1 VRSVESPSL
10 VTRREYVKWVS
21 ALSLAGLFRP
31 LVPDE
36 AALGR
41 AGEAAR
47 LWLEGLDAGRT
58 AQSHARAA
66 PVFRAALSAGEWDAA
81 VRAVRTP
88 LGACLRRRVRSS
100 RLVAELGGRGGAPH
114 ALFHF
119 DTDFERRAMA
129 AETVTAVRG
138 ADGRWRVVGYFIA

>member
-1 VRSVESPSL
+1 
-10 VTRREYVKWVS
+10 VKWIS

-36 AALGR
+36 TALGR

-58 AQSHARAA
+58 AESHARAA
-66 PVFRAALSAGEWDAA
+66 PVFRAALTAGEWDDA

-100 RLVAELGGRGGAPH
+100 RLVGEIGGRSSVPH

-119 DTDFERRAMA
+119 DTDFEHRVMA

>member
-1 VRSVESPSL
+1 VRDIDSPSL
-10 VTRREYVKWVS
+10 LTRREYVKWIS

-41 AGEAAR
+41 AEDAVR
-47 LWLEGLDAGRT
+47 LWLEGLDAGR
-58 AQSHARAA
+58 AAESHARAA
-66 PVFRAALSAGEWDAA
+66 PVFRAALTAREWEQA

-88 LGACLRRRVRSS
+88 LGACLRRRLRSS
-100 RLVAELGGRGGAPH
+100 RLVGELGGRSSAPH
-114 ALFHF
+114 ALFGF
-119 DTDFERRAMA
+119 DTDFEHRPA
-129 AETVTAVRG
+129 ANETVTAVRG